1 MIQIRVH
8 TNKPIRC
15 GLSLTTEIVDI
26 FFHHSNG
33 KFTGTLY
40 FTFHLMQEKGTQM
53 YHSTNVCECELT
65 LARAFAPGSAILFP
79 VRLSEMSL
87 VFGFL

>member
-15 GLSLTTEIVDI
+15 GLSLTTEIVDT

-40 FTFHLMQEKGTQM
+40 FTFYLMQEKGKCTTVP
-53 YHSTNVCECELT
+53 YVCECELT